1 MTINTTPT
9 SCQTNIRVEEKDK
22 ARNEA
27 INRMIMEHAEE
38 VVLMQEY
45 ADHYRNICA
54 GLVLS
59 LVLVLA
65 GTWYCLYYLDKPC
78 EPVQVAKVI
87 KAEKVKRGG
96 EQYVLVP

>member
-1 MTINTTPT
+1 MNTTPT

-54 GLVLS
+54 GLVLA
-59 LVLVLA
+59 LVLSLSGA
-65 GTWYCLYYLDKPC
+65 GYCLYYLDKPC
-78 EPVQVAKVI
+78 EKPVQMAKV
-87 KAEKVKRGG
+87 EKVKKGG
-96 EQYVLVP
+96 E